1 MVFSC
6 DTLGERHKYKLSRMT
21 FTTNDKIGSTALVLS
36 GGGARGAFQVGC
48 LKALVSVSNLKSTDI
63 GAITGTSIGAVNSLI
78 IGAGIKH
85 SLSDVVER
93 LEMVWKN
100 RTYKTTFSGHISK
113 TFLRSIQVAMLRYKS
128 PGPVAS
134 KVSIFDPGPLI
145 REVDSVM
152 QYYGGLSTNTLPEH
166 LNAVGVI
173 ATLEGQERKPLF
185 IGICRNREVVDLEK
199 CTFETLYL
207 DSLTAAHGLASAA
220 LPSVLPAVDLN
231 VDKKEIR
238 LVDGGI
244 SDNHPVDPALRHG
257 TTKAILLDA
266 SGRNWWFDHYGEAH
280 DTREK
285 WEVPSK
291 DDTFCALPAQI
302 FKAANNDP
310 LGSLLKEAVGS
321 STKDFIAALGPTW
334 PIFRILKHKM
344 GEELAYEV
352 LSYAAL
358 DKQYITALIDA
369 GYKETCRI
377 LAQQNNKIF

>member
-1 MVFSC
+1 
-6 DTLGERHKYKLSRMT
+6 MT
-21 FTTNDKIGSTALVLS
+21 TQESDKIGKIALVLS

-48 LKALVSVSNLKSTDI
+48 LKALVQVANLTNSDI
-63 GAITGTSIGAVNSLI
+63 GVITGTSIGAVNSLI
-78 IGAGIKH
+78 VAAGIKYP
-85 SLSDVVER
+85 LSEVVER
-93 LEMVWKN
+93 LENVWKN

-134 KVSIFDPGPLI
+134 NIAIFDPGPLI
-145 REVDSVM
+145 KEVDSVIGS
-152 QYYGGLSTNTLPEH
+152 YGGLATSSLPDH

-173 ATLEGQERKPLF
+173 ATLEGSERKPLF
-185 IGICRNREVVDLEK
+185 IGICKNREVVDLEK

-231 VDKKEIR
+231 IDKKEIR

-257 TTKAILLDA
+257 ASKAILLDA

-285 WEVPSK
+285 WEVASK
-291 DDTFCALPAQI
+291 DDTFCALPSQL

-310 LGSLLKEAVGS
+310 LGYLLKKAVGS
-321 STKDFIAALGPTW
+321 STRNFMAALGPTW

-344 GEELAYEV
+344 GEDLAYEV

-358 DKQYITALIDA
+358 DKEYITALIDE
-369 GYKETCRI
+369 GYKETTR
-377 LAQQNNKIF
+377 LLELRNNQIF